1 MKPQHKEITLFGLL
15 VFTGVLLWLSL
26 SQFLQEPKWSFDSAA
41 WSALIAGLILLI
53 LWSIAILAAERQGLA
68 VLAWAIVSYLPL
80 LWFLEPLMMA
90 AASGVFIFGVLAY
103 FRALREISHTLHGS
117 QVRVL
122 RKAVPFTVTLLAIQ
136 TAFAGYLVSP
146 AASLEIEAFL
156 PERVFQ
162 KVLEFLEPIL
172 QTSLPSFSAH
182 GTFRDYI
189 LKEAGRQAKID
200 PYTLPRPEQ
209 DQVVNTAVAKFKED
223 YGIMLE
229 PDDSLT
235 HILYQAAVE
244 LMRRN
249 LNSYGLFLPIAFSVG
264 FFLIIRLIGL
274 PLYWLAIA
282 VSVFIM
288 RLLLRFDVVKLR
300 VVPTEIQT
308 YAFK

>member
-1 MKPQHKEITLFGLL
+1 
-15 VFTGVLLWLSL
+15 
-26 SQFLQEPKWSFDSAA
+26 
-41 WSALIAGLILLI
+41 
-53 LWSIAILAAERQGLA
+53 
-68 VLAWAIVSYLPL
+68 
-80 LWFLEPLMMA
+80 
-90 AASGVFIFGVLAY
+90 
-103 FRALREISHTLHGS
+103 
-117 QVRVL
+117 
-122 RKAVPFTVTLLAIQ
+122 
-136 TAFAGYLVSP
+136 
-146 AASLEIEAFL
+146 
-156 PERVFQ
+156 
-162 KVLEFLEPIL
+162 
-172 QTSLPSFSAH
+172 
-182 GTFRDYI
+182 
-189 LKEAGRQAKID
+189 
-200 PYTLPRPEQ
+200 
-209 DQVVNTAVAKFKED
+209 KFKED